1 MLGFSYSSSNKSKV
15 HLRPKKKEEMRIA
28 RLGPINQEK
37 PAVIVS
43 DTEAVFIDDVISDF
57 NRIELE
63 NSAISKVEKI
73 DLSSRPKVKIS
84 DFRIG
89 SPVAR
94 PTKVICVGLNYAKH
108 AVESGMTAPAEP
120 VIFMKA
126 PDTVIGANDD
136 VVVPPNSQKTDY
148 EVELCIVIGNNA
160 LYLKSPEDAA
170 SHILGYTISQDI
182 SERHW
187 QIERSGQ
194 WVKGKSFPTFNP
206 MGPWIVT
213 KDELAKNGLDPS
225 NLALSCTIDGEVRQ
239 NSRTD
244 DLIFGINHCVWYIS
258 QFMELKAGDVINTGT
273 PAGVGM
279 GFKPEKY
286 LKGGENI
293 VTTIEGIGT
302 IKNKVVNYK

>member
-1 MLGFSYSSSNKSKV
+1 
-15 HLRPKKKEEMRIA
+15 MRIA
-28 RLGPINQEK
+28 RLGSINQEK

-43 DTEAVFIDDVISDF
+43 DTEAVFVDDVISDF

-136 VVVPPNSQKTDY
+136 VVVPLNSQKTDY
-148 EVELCIVIGNNA
+148 EVELCVVIGKNA
-160 LYLKSPEDAA
+160 LYLKSPADAA

>member
-1 MLGFSYSSSNKSKV
+1 
-15 HLRPKKKEEMRIA
+15 MRIA